1 MFGLSPA
8 EHSELQASGVL
19 ATDYYYY
26 YYYFYYYY
34 YCYYH
39 YLQLQLPLPLHSATE
54 RPACFESA
62 FWTGYLAGAVD
73 QYDPHLQ

>member
-8 EHSELQASGVL
+8 EHSELQASGAL

-34 YCYYH
+34 CYY
-39 YLQLQLPLPLHSATE
+39 YYY
-54 RPACFESA
+54 CCC
-62 FWTGYLAGAVD
+62 YI
-73 QYDPHLQ
+73 